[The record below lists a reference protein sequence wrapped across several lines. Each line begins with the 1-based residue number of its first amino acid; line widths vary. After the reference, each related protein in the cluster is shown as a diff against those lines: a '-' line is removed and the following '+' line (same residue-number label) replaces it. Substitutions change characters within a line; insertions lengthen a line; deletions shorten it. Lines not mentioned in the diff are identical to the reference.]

1 MNLRSHEG
9 NIVSNSSHFS
19 FSFHYFYRLQR
30 LSNDQASPD
39 RLAETERR
47 NAELFKVMSDNTKLD
62 KPVWQVQA
70 RPELDEMLK
79 KK

>member
-1 MNLRSHEG
+1 MK
-9 NIVSNSSHFS
+9 
-19 FSFHYFYRLQR
+19 R
-30 LSNDQASPD
+30 LSEDEVK

-47 NAELFKVMSDNTKLD
+47 NAELFKVLADNAKLD

-70 RPELDEMLK
+70 RPELDDLLK